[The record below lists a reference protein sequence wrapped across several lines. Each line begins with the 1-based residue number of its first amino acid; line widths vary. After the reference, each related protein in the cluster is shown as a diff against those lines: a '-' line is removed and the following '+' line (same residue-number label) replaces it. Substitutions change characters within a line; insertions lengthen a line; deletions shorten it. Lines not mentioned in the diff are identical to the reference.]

1 MKARV
6 ESVFNCEMEQVIKYV
21 KRSDTLDFIASPIL
35 KFIPVD
41 PERYPVQWENGKY
54 QVRMKLFSF
63 IPFGKQYI
71 QIEKVKEN
79 DPTEYIIRD
88 NGSGDIIS
96 KWDHWIYITPKN
108 HTKQTKYVDEIEIKA
123 GVLTLIVWCFANIF
137 YRWRQYRWKILI
149 ANDFR
154 QLENKI

>member
-35 KFIPVD
+35 KFIPID
-41 PERYPVQWENGKY
+41 PDRYPVQWENGKY
-54 QVRMKLFSF
+54 QVKMKLFSL

-71 QIEKVKEN
+71 HIEKVKEN
-79 DPTEYIIRD
+79 DPVEYIIRD
-88 NGSGDIIS
+88 NGSGDIIR
-96 KWDHWIYITPKN
+96 KWDHWIYISSKS

-123 GVLTLIVWCFANIF
+123 GALTFIVWCFANIF

-149 ANDFR
+149 ANAFR

>member
-1 MKARV
+1 MKIRI
-6 ESVFNCEMEQVIKYV
+6 EYIFNCENQLIVKYV
-21 KRSDTLDFIASPIL
+21 KRSDTLDYISWPLL

-41 PERYPVQWENGKY
+41 PEHYPVQWENGKF
-54 QVRMKLFSF
+54 QVRMQLFSF

-88 NGSGDIIS
+88 NGSGDVIR

-108 HTKQTKYVDEIEIKA
+108 DTKQTKYVDEIEIK
-123 GVLTLIVWCFANIF
+123 VRILTLIVWCFANIF
-137 YRWRQYRWKILI
+137 YRCRQYRWKI
-149 ANDFR
+149 
-154 QLENKI
+154 